1 MKHTSQLRAE
11 AVRLRAIE
19 GYTLRELAEHFGIS
33 RSTINYWVKD
43 VPAGTE
49 LPAERQRVRAE
60 RQRANQQAGTASM
73 QSKYAARRQQAYDAV
88 RAQASAL
95 LEDREIR
102 DFVVLYLAEGTR
114 KDRNVVALSNSN
126 PLIIKFAHRCMQRL
140 ATNPHFYCSFQYHAD
155 QDPEQ
160 LRRFWAAL
168 LDLNPER
175 IKPILKTNSGHLQG
189 RRFACEY
196 GVFQIKAGDTI
207 FRAQLQ
213 ALMDAVQE
221 QWANPVPQD

>member
-11 AVRLRAIE
+11 AIRLRAIE

-33 RSTINYWVKD
+33 RSTVNYWVKD
-43 VPAGTE
+43 VPAGTD
-49 LPAERQRVRAE
+49 LSAERQRKRAE

-73 QSKYAARRQQAYDAV
+73 QAKYAARRQEAYDAV
-88 RAQASAL
+88 RIEASMF
-95 LEDREIR
+95 LEDRDVR

-126 PLIIKFAHRCMQRL
+126 PLIIKFAYRCMKRL
-140 ATNPHFYCSFQYHAD
+140 ATNLRFYCSFQYHAD
-155 QDPEQ
+155 QDPKQ
-160 LRRFWAAL
+160 LRSFWAVL
-168 LDLNPER
+168 LDIDPVC
-175 IKPILKTNSGHLQG
+175 IKAIPKTNSGHLQG

-196 GVFQIKAGDTI
+196 GVFQIKAGDTTL
-207 FRAQLQ
+207 RAQLQ

-221 QWANPVPQD
+221 QWSNPTPQE